1 MEFLAKKVHK
11 EIQVPCF
18 TPANGETIKISC
30 APTIQ
35 IKADSN
41 FIKKAMEGH
50 LNNATLHAAIV
61 HQGSIKNFRKFFEK
75 VFDIFVKACNPQGK
89 QDGVDL
95 NY

>member
-30 APTIQ
+30 PPTIQ

-41 FIKKAMEGH
+41 FIKKAMKGH

-61 HQGSIKNFRKFFEK
+61 HQGSIENSRKFLKIF
-75 VFDIFVKACNPQGK
+75 FDFIFFFN
-89 QDGVDL
+89 L
-95 NY
+95 FF